1 MFRRFSMATSNDNND
16 NKVTAMKLVLRGV
29 QHLLLVAGVLL
40 VGVYV
45 GRSLN
50 AVMMSHIAAKKFAEG
65 DSSPNSRPSA
75 DLPPRSAKRP
85 DVTLWSEKRVAAYEE
100 ALSRYFDPPIAL
112 IRIRRL
118 KIEAPIFEG
127 VDELTLDR
135 GVGHIPGT
143 ALPGQDGNLAV
154 AGHRDGFFRP
164 LKDIAPQDEV
174 EVLTASKKETYTV
187 DQIVLVSPKDVSVL
201 EPGSARSL
209 TLVTCF
215 PFYFIGSAPKR
226 YIVKALL
233 TKSEV
238 TPVTDERKDAIATAL
253 R

>member
-1 MFRRFSMATSNDNND
+1 MATSNDN
-16 NKVTAMKLVLRGV
+16 KMARMKLVLRGV
-29 QHLLLVAGVLL
+29 QRLLLVAGVLL

-45 GRSLN
+45 GTSFN
-50 AVMMSHIAAKKFAEG
+50 AVMMSHIAAEKFAEI
-65 DSSPNSRPSA
+65 DPSPSSRQSTE
-75 DLPPRSAKRP
+75 LPPRPTQRP
-85 DVTLWSEKRVAAYEE
+85 DVTLWSEKRVVAYEE
-100 ALSRYFDPPIAL
+100 ALSRHFDPPIAL
-112 IRIRRL
+112 MRIRRL
-118 KIEAPIFEG
+118 KLEAPIFEG
-127 VDELTLDR
+127 VDDLTLDR

-143 ALPGQDGNLAV
+143 ALPGQDGNSAI

-164 LKDIAPQDEV
+164 LKDVAQRDEI
-174 EVLTASKKETYTV
+174 EVLTASKKDTYTV
-187 DQIVLVSPKDVSVL
+187 DQIVLVLPKDVSVL
-201 EPGSARSL
+201 EPGSAQSL

-238 TPVTDERKDAIATAL
+238 RPMTDESKDAIATAK